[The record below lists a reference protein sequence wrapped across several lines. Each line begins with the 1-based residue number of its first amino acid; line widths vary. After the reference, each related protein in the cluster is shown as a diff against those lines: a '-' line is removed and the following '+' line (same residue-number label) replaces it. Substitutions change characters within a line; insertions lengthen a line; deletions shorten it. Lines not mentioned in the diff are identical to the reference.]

1 MQNNKFNFNLTI
13 NDFDTSGRKMGKEIS
28 IFKAVSTPPFDM
40 VDVKISILGK
50 ILDPGRIRSTN
61 MLRIFETFQL

>member
-40 VDVKISILGK
+40 VDVKISILGWK
-50 ILDPGRIRSTN
+50 NPGSRKDKKHQYVKD
-61 MLRIFETFQL
+61 F